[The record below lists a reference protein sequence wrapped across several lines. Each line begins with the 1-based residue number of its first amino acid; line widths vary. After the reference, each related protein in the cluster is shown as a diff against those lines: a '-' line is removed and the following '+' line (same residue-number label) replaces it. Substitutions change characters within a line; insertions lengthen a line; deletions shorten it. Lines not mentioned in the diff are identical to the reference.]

1 MPPAAWT
8 REHER
13 EHHETYAV
21 KLADIVDAFQIDD
34 IVAYTTARDVNE
46 SETEVTQNDQDEII
60 AGQSTDEAS
69 DSEYPVPP
77 QGGSDTTVDEIFMRV
92 ITDQEQVQTNDVGTA
107 TLDTQEETDE
117 ETE

>member
-1 MPPAAWT
+1 M
-8 REHER
+8 
-13 EHHETYAV
+13 
-21 KLADIVDAFQIDD
+21 KQ
-34 IVAYTTARDVNE
+34 
-46 SETEVTQNDQDEII
+46 VTLSI
-60 AGQSTDEAS
+60 
-69 DSEYPVPP
+69 PVPP